1 MPKGGLRTPAG
12 GRPKG
17 SRDKKPRRI
26 IATARV
32 RERTEDVLDQLAKAE
47 ALELPLD
54 RLLRRMNDTSLSEVY
69 RDKLAAVAINFT
81 NARLTSVAVT
91 RRPAQMSDEDI
102 QRMLGLLQEDLL
114 RAGQDRDRF
123 PYVAIEHSPGDPNDE
138 VKH

>member
-1 MPKGGLRTPAG
+1 MPRGGVRKGG

-17 SRDKKPRRI
+17 SRDSRPRSA
-26 IATARV
+26 ATERKRA
-32 RERTEDVLDQLAKAE
+32 RTEDLVDQLLKTE
-47 ALELPLD
+47 VLELPLD

-102 QRMLGLLQEDLL
+102 QRMLGLVQEDLL
-114 RAGQDRDRF
+114 RAGEDRDRF
-123 PYVAIEHSPGDPNDE
+123 PYVAIEHSPSDPNDE